1 MTNKE
6 FEDKKQEIADYIEHN
21 FRLDGN
27 PKMDNTH
34 KYVIK
39 SVNAQKL
46 VSMINGLQLPKPP
59 TCSTCAYRNA
69 VTDDLTLGMKYTYVA
84 CINKVMLHN
93 LGIKFL
99 RVDQL
104 TIEPAKEFGCV
115 FHSSYEVV
123 E

>member
-1 MTNKE
+1 MQKD
-6 FEDKKQEIADYIEHN
+6 FEAKKQEIADYIEHN

-46 VSMINGLQLPKPP
+46 VSMINELQPPKPP
-59 TCSTCAYRNA
+59 TCATCKHFSNYIDHKECECEKSANYCQEIS
-69 VTDDLTLGMKYTYVA
+69 DPQKYV
-84 CINKVMLHN
+84 CIK
-93 LGIKFL
+93 
-99 RVDQL
+99 
-104 TIEPAKEFGCV
+104 
-115 FHSSYEVV
+115 HSDYEVA

>member
-1 MTNKE
+1 MQKD
-6 FEDKKQEIADYIEHN
+6 FEAKKQEIADYIEHN

-46 VSMINGLQLPKPP
+46 VSMINDLQPPKPP
-59 TCSTCAYRNA
+59 TCSTCDHCEHHEIDCGEGMLSDCYRCLSDKLDWN
-69 VTDDLTLGMKYTYVA
+69 
-84 CINKVMLHN
+84 MLPY
-93 LGIKFL
+93 
-99 RVDQL
+99 
-104 TIEPAKEFGCV
+104 IEEPTNFGCIH
-115 FHSSYEVV
+115 HSDYEVA